1 VINSKPNLIIILAIA
16 PLFGAI
22 LQAIISNLAG
32 VDYGHLMI
40 VFIIVNLGLA
50 YYDEDRLKLTG
61 EYNSTL
67 GSPALVPLYLYRR
80 AKLLN
85 HSYSYAIV
93 WTILCIGVVLT
104 PHDMMKELAWIITFQ
119 Q

>member
-1 VINSKPNLIIILAIA
+1 MINSKPNLIIILAIA

-22 LQAIISNLAG
+22 LQAIISNFTG

-61 EYNSTL
+61 EYSSTL

-85 HSYSYAIV
+85 HSYIYAII
-93 WTILCIGVVLT
+93 WIILCIGVVLT

>member
-1 VINSKPNLIIILAIA
+1 MISSRPNLILILAIA
-16 PLFGAI
+16 PIVGAV
-22 LQAIISNLAG
+22 LQAIISNFTG
-32 VDYGHLMI
+32 IDYAHLMV

-50 YYDEDRLKLTG
+50 YYDADRLKLTG
-61 EYNSTL
+61 EYSFSL

-104 PHDMMKELAWIITFQ
+104 PHDMMKEFAWIITFQ